1 MNTRS
6 AVTTRLKQSQSRCT
20 NDIQADRMPSVQQNL
35 ETSTSVIAK
44 PTCRCGVLAEP
55 GAMGSDVSDVH
66 GVLDSKVAVVRKRR

>member
-1 MNTRS
+1 
-6 AVTTRLKQSQSRCT
+6 
-20 NDIQADRMPSVQQNL
+20 MPSVQQNL